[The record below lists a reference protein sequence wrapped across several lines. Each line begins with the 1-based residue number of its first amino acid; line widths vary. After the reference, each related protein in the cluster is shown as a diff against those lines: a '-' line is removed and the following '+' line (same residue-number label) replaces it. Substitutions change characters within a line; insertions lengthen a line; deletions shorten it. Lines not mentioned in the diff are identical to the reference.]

1 MKPEKVNFKNT
12 LKINIQLTF
21 INIQINSTA
30 KTLIQQYNGTK
41 GTKQI
46 QNNETNIEQKNGL
59 SIRFSSM
66 EDVGRIE
73 NIYSLPIVA

>member
-30 KTLIQQYNGTK
+30 KTLIQRYNGTK